1 MFEMGFQMD
10 WGWDFNWLP
19 FTSGDLSLLVF
30 VVVLNVGAVYRIA
43 RVIARDT
50 ILDRPRN
57 AIQNKYHGSLVNLM
71 VCMWCLG
78 FWLSIIAVF
87 LTAWRTSHDLWLIA
101 ASMLTISAIVGIVG
115 EHS

>member
-30 VVVLNVGAVYRIA
+30 VMVLNVGAVYRIA

-50 ILDRPRN
+50 IFDKPRN

-101 ASMLTISAIVGIVG
+101 ASMLTVSAIVGIVG